1 MALLKDDSVAL
12 QVDLMVAESGYRGLL
27 VADSCRMEFPVGIFN
42 TPNFFFQVDLLSITI
57 MNYILYIYIYIIIY
71 YTL

>member
-57 MNYILYIYIYIIIY
+57 TIKNYILYI
-71 YTL
+71 